1 MAITITEEQLGSIM
15 PRCGNAGSW
24 CDPLNQAMSR
34 FDIDNPNRAAAFL
47 AQVAHESAELQRL
60 TENLNYSARG
70 LVATFPK
77 AFPTLDQATAY
88 QRAPERIA
96 NRVYA
101 SRLGNGNEA
110 SGDGWKFR
118 GRGLIQ
124 ITGRTNYRDAG
135 AALGLPLEQEPATLE
150 LQGPAA
156 LSAAWFWKSH
166 QLNALAD
173 DETNDD
179 DAADFVTITKK
190 INGGTAGLTERQAF
204 WARAKTVLGIG

>member
-1 MAITITEEQLGSIM
+1 MPITVTEEQLRSIM
-15 PRCGNAGSW
+15 PRCGDPGSW

-47 AQVAHESAELQRL
+47 AQVAHESGQLLHL
-60 TENLNYSARG
+60 TENLNYSAQG
-70 LVATFPK
+70 LLATFPK
-77 AFPTLDQATAY
+77 AFATLDEATAY
-88 QRAPERIA
+88 ERAPEKIA

-101 SRLGNGNEA
+101 NRLGNGAEA

-124 ITGRTNYRDAG
+124 VTGRTNYRDAG
-135 AALGLPLEQEPATLE
+135 TALGLPLEQEPTMLE
-150 LQGPAA
+150 QQGPAA

-190 INGGTAGLTERQAF
+190 INGGTAGLAERQAF
-204 WARAKTVLGIG
+204 WVRAKTALGIG